1 MGTMVFDPSILP
13 ARMQV
18 NLINL
23 VGSVY
28 DGVLASGIVDS
39 AIDHEAEDLWETGCR
54 NCEVAPSLDFAKFFQ
69 SGAEYLPEL
78 LMQEFPE
85 LFGDLVTGNK
95 GAITIE
101 SVGTAELS
109 DDYFSGTDYVPA
121 TIAIDRDKL
130 ASLME
135 ENGVSELWD
144 GHGSSGFVRTADA
157 DYWTVCQAVPEL
169 MEQLSSDLEK
179 LWLVEPLWHLAID
192 RLDDN
197 ANEELAEK
205 YECPVHSENGTPWAW
220 GR

>member
-1 MGTMVFDPSILP
+1 MGTMVFDAGILP
-13 ARMQV
+13 ARMEV

-23 VGSVY
+23 IGQVY
-28 DGVLASGIVDS
+28 DGLLASDIVDS
-39 AIDHEAEDLWETGCR
+39 AIDYEAEDLWETGCR

-69 SGAEYLPEL
+69 AGAEYLPEL

-109 DDYFSGTDYVPA
+109 DDYFSGPDYVPA
-121 TIAIDRDKL
+121 IIAIDRDKL
-130 ASLME
+130 ASLMA

-179 LWLVEPLWHLAID
+179 LWLVEPLRYLAID

>member
-1 MGTMVFDPSILP
+1 MVFDAGILP
-13 ARMQV
+13 DRMEV

-23 VGSVY
+23 IGQVY

-39 AIDHEAEDLWETGCR
+39 AIDYEAEGLWETGCR
-54 NCEVAPSLDFAKFFQ
+54 DCEVAPSLDFAKFFQ
-69 SGAEYLPEL
+69 AGAEYLPEL

-95 GAITIE
+95 GAVTIE

-109 DDYFSGTDYVPA
+109 DDYFSGPDYVPA
-121 TIAIDRDKL
+121 IIAIDRDKL
-130 ASLME
+130 ASLMAE
-135 ENGVSELWD
+135 YGISELWD

-169 MEQLSSDLEK
+169 MEQFSSDLEK
-179 LWLVEPLWHLAID
+179 LWLVEPLRYLAID

>member
-1 MGTMVFDPSILP
+1 MVFDAGILP
-13 ARMQV
+13 DRMEV

-23 VGSVY
+23 IGQIY

-39 AIDHEAEDLWETGCR
+39 AIDYEAEGLWETGCR
-54 NCEVAPSLDFAKFFQ
+54 DCEVAPSLDFAKFFQ
-69 SGAEYLPEL
+69 AGAELLPHL
-78 LMQEFPE
+78 LGQEFPE
-85 LFGDLVTGNK
+85 LFGNSHTGIE

-130 ASLME
+130 ASLMA

-144 GHGSSGFVRTADA
+144 GHGRSGFVRTADA

-169 MEQLSSDLEK
+169 MEQLGSDLEK
-179 LWLVEPLWHLAID
+179 LWLVEPLWYLAID

-197 ANEELAEK
+197 ANEELAER

>member
-1 MGTMVFDPSILP
+1 MGTMVFDPNILP
-13 ARMQV
+13 ARMEV

-23 VGSVY
+23 IGQAY

-39 AIDHEAEDLWETGCR
+39 AIDYEAEDLWETGCR
-54 NCEVAPSLDFAKFFQ
+54 NCEVSPSLDFAKFFQ
-69 SGAEYLPEL
+69 EGAEYLPEL

-85 LFGDLVTGNK
+85 LFGDLNTGNK

-121 TIAIDRDKL
+121 TIAINRDEL
-130 ASLME
+130 ASLMA

-144 GHGSSGFVRTADA
+144 GHGRSGFVRTADA
-157 DYWTVCQAVPEL
+157 NYWTVCQAVSEL

-179 LWLVEPLWHLAID
+179 LWLVEPLWRLAID

-197 ANEELAEK
+197 ANAG
-205 YECPVHSENGTPWAW
+205 V
-220 GR
+220 